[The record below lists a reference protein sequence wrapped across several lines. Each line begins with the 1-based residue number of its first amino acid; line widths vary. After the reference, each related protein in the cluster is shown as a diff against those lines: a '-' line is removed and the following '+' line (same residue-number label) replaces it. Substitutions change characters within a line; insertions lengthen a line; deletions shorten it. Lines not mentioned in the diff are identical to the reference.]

1 MTIDI
6 FKIVFYIDKRTSEV
20 WLMFKKTPEEA
31 EVKLLIKV
39 SYIKDFL
46 NLTKRKTSKKIY
58 VNLLKELQADLQEYE
73 KIGDQ
78 KSSELITDVRKVEN
92 LLVQKMEGL
101 C

>member
-1 MTIDI
+1 
-6 FKIVFYIDKRTSEV
+6 
-20 WLMFKKTPEEA
+20 MFKKTLEEA

-46 NLTKRKTSKKIY
+46 NLTKKKTSKKIY
-58 VNLLKELQADLQEYE
+58 ANLLKELQADLQEYE
-73 KIGDQ
+73 EIDDQ
-78 KSSELITDVRKVEN
+78 KSSEIIIDARRVGN